1 MSQIKNLFIDKKDEI
16 EMEKMETG
24 INMDKSALSGI
35 NTKSKTIKKEE
46 ILNKSLQEKA
56 VSDKEIENKSKISMI
71 ESSKTPGN
79 NKLKKNNTDNIS
91 GYFTFNKTRNN
102 PFQAN
107 SLLKRFDNKKLNISN
122 ITNNNIIKRVREF
135 VPAKEYLNLLDEID
149 DDDEGDDLIIERKN
163 NISENNS
170 KINKDNNNSENRDL
184 KDVEDKKIK
193 SVGEESKISDD
204 DNRVIKNKFFDIYNI
219 DINFDFTDKKSKNE
233 KMKELLNY
241 KNSLNKENNIDIVNS
256 FRFREIMRESRDKKF
271 RKEFHDNF
279 LTYTTN
285 ILFKYGEFSSNINK
299 YKDCIII
306 LKKPFLYVLNQNN
319 SPITEETIK
328 SFNPDISLINTVE
341 KNNKKINKNNFILKN
356 RFNLS
361 SPLLSLNFNLL
372 SCILLKKK
380 NNKNEF
386 QIMILG
392 TKKKFSFI
400 LKDNDLFNKYIFLIQ
415 NLINNTEGSQRNQL
429 GLSLRNS
436 IFYKETYI
444 TLNEFE
450 KQAKTGDLL
459 LFKTID
465 TCANFQRF
473 FTCDEYDHVGIILYK
488 NKKIYIFESTSLGK
502 CSPLSWNSFKQLFFN
517 LVYYKIAYR
526 KLNYEN
532 NDKEKQLEIQKKFEE
547 SCKFYIDDL
556 KGKDYYLSLSKILC
570 CKSPFSY
577 EYKNNFNNAKGF
589 CCSALVAAIYL
600 KLEVVKLEKSV
611 HSTRPG
617 DFEQD
622 NNRLT
627 FSEGYSL
634 GPEKI
639 IEFSK

>member
-204 DNRVIKNKFFDIYNI
+204 DNSVIKNKVFDIYNI

-617 DFEQD
+617 DSD
-622 NNRLT
+622 RA
-627 FSEGYSL
+627 
-634 GPEKI
+634 
-639 IEFSK
+639 

>member
-617 DFEQD
+617 DSD
-622 NNRLT
+622 RA
-627 FSEGYSL
+627 
-634 GPEKI
+634 
-639 IEFSK
+639 